1 MQSLSGETN
10 QNNPQ
15 TCSYQCEFNYIG
27 CKFTTVN
34 KQEML
39 QHYRTESHNH
49 LLLFQYKLR
58 LIESVNSEIRKDYHK
73 LFKIISNIQQ
83 FKKFPDI
90 LPKPS
95 KEKNNDEFEL
105 NKNRY
110 KKKDKEKREIFCT
123 NYNNINFQ
131 AIKNKLFSDF
141 NTKQKIYE
149 VIGYK
154 RKRSEEEKPKEKN
167 IVMDQLNK
175 NEEIILSSVE
185 DDNNNDNNFLHE
197 DGVKHQIFIN
207 KSEDNEDNKIESNYN
222 TINNNIKKK
231 KEIFFQTDAVRD
243 KNINVNKEKASKP
256 KKVSFIVQNEN
267 NNEEMN
273 DLQIKRFLSETEKNS
288 MYNFDLMKKDFI
300 EVCKKSPEPPE
311 PILDNIN
318 LKPKNEI
325 FDLIEKKEKE
335 IIKEKSPVKFLNIN
349 QENVEKNKN
358 STNQQIKDTEKYEI
372 ISESENNENKNDN
385 NMNENKNIFI
395 YGNDDDYS
403 NNILIQEEKEKQIKK
418 MNNENNDNND
428 DISLN
433 ELEIEPEPKKE
444 KNIMDIIS
452 KIDYNENILNN
463 KKVQWEATLKKI
475 TGWFAIGV
483 SEKFDSVSE
492 NNQNFILSNQNII
505 SNVNDNK
512 KVKINL
518 NLKEGDNLVCL
529 YSHKFKHLKIKKG
542 EEENIIENIISQSGR
557 PLVPTAFF
565 EKKSDQIIF
574 HNFKI
579 LAEYKK

>member
-15 TCSYQCEFNYIG
+15 TCTYQCEFNYIG
-27 CKFTTVN
+27 CKFTTMN
-34 KQEML
+34 KQEMI
-39 QHYRTESHNH
+39 QHYRTESHSH

-95 KEKNNDEFEL
+95 KDKNNDEFEL
-105 NKNRY
+105 NKNKY
-110 KKKDKEKREIFCT
+110 KRKDKERREIFCT

-154 RKRSEEEKPKEKN
+154 RKRSEEEKPKEKT
-167 IVMDQLNK
+167 IVDQINK
-175 NEEIILSSVE
+175 NEEIILSSID

-207 KSEDNEDNKIESNYN
+207 KSEDNEENKLEQNYN
-222 TINNNIKKK
+222 NINNISKKK
-231 KEIFFQTDAVRD
+231 KEVIFQTDVVRD
-243 KNINVNKEKASKP
+243 KNVNINKEKNTSKP
-256 KKVSFIVQNEN
+256 KKVNFIVQNEN

-273 DLQIKRFLSETEKNS
+273 DMQIKRFLSETEKNS
-288 MYNFDLMKKDFI
+288 IYNFDLMKKDFI

-318 LKPKNEI
+318 LKSKNENI
-325 FDLIEKKEKE
+325 DLFEKKEKE
-335 IIKEKSPVKFLNIN
+335 IIKDKSPMKILNIN
-349 QENVEKNKN
+349 QGNIENNKKSVN
-358 STNQQIKDTEKYEI
+358 KKIKDSEKYEI

-385 NMNENKNIFI
+385 IFI
-395 YGNDDDYS
+395 YGNDDDFS
-403 NNILIQEEKEKQIKK
+403 NNIMIPEEKPKESKRKN
-418 MNNENNDNND
+418 NNE
-428 DISLN
+428 LPLK
-433 ELEIEPEPKKE
+433 ELERESETKKE
-444 KNIMDIIS
+444 KSIMDIIS
-452 KIDYNENILNN
+452 KIDYNENILNY

-483 SEKFDSVSE
+483 SEKFDSINE
-492 NNQNFILSNQNII
+492 NNQNFILSNKNII
-505 SNVNDNK
+505 SNVNDDK

-518 NLKEGDNLVCL
+518 NLKEGDNLICI
-529 YSHKFKHLKIKKG
+529 YSHKFKNLKIKKG
-542 EEENIIENIISQSGR
+542 EEENIIENIASQSGR

-574 HNFKI
+574 HNFKV